1 MPAPTLSYQ
10 VLMSAV
16 YRATSARSSVYLSDY
31 NYEAVSMTAALSV
44 LNSFNPG
51 PWRPETSDIVDKARR
66 LWYLFKQENPLY
78 ACGIVRLS
86 SPVVHDLVGI
96 VMTEDLQPGAY
107 QVASSVQGSTS
118 TSGAQMLEDDLLGD
132 DIAEY
137 LEFSPVYSTAG
148 APGARPSVSNLK
160 TGPLQAQVKM
170 QYQSKSLNPSS
181 AAAVPDVSAV
191 WFEAP
196 APAGPEMALIDPYT
210 RQIFKRSLGGTF
222 GVGGWQVSAIRA
234 YAVWF

>member
-16 YRATSARSSVYLSDY
+16 YKATSARSSVYLSDY
-31 NYEAVSMTAALSV
+31 NYEAIPMTTALSI

-51 PWRPETSDIVDKARR
+51 PWRTEVSDTVDKARR
-66 LWYLFKQENPLY
+66 LWYLFKQASPLY

-96 VMTEDLQPGAY
+96 VLAEDLQAVAY
-107 QVASSVQGSTS
+107 DVASPVQSTTS
-118 TSGAQMLEDDLLGD
+118 TSGMQMLEEDLLGD

-137 LEFSPVYSTAG
+137 LEFSPVYSTVSV
-148 APGARPSVSNLK
+148 PGARPSVNNLMAGAPQARAK
-160 TGPLQAQVKM
+160 T
-170 QYQSKSLNPSS
+170 QYQSQPLTAYG
-181 AAAVPDVSAV
+181 AAATPKASAGLS
-191 WFEAP
+191 EATS
-196 APAGPEMALIDPYT
+196 GPEMALIEPYT
-210 RQIFKRSLGGTF
+210 RQIFKRCLGGTF
-222 GVGGWQVSAIRA
+222 GVGGWQVSSIRA